1 MAFTPPSSLLYETDG
16 AVCRMTLN
24 RPEVLNALNP
34 ELRDALS
41 AAVRA
46 FEADDALL
54 VAIVTGAGG
63 RAFSTGADLKAMSAT
78 AAAEPDDTR
87 LAYPIPRLSERGQGD
102 MQLCSKP
109 VIAAI
114 DGHCVA
120 GGFELALSCDIRVAT
135 RQSTFGLPE
144 PRRNLIAGPGL
155 VGLSRLIPLGEALR
169 IQLTGSPIGAER
181 AHQIGLVQ
189 ELADDRGELFATA
202 DAIAAEIAECAPLAV
217 RVIKEVVMSAR
228 DMTIEQAWKLAEAH
242 HERMARSEDALEG
255 PRAFAEKRKPV
266 WKGR

>member
-1 MAFTPPSSLLYETDG
+1 LRYETDG
-16 AVCRMTLN
+16 AVCRITLN

-34 ELRDALS
+34 ELRDAL
-41 AAVRA
+41 AGAVRA
-46 FEADDALL
+46 FDDDHDLL
-54 VAIVTGAGG
+54 VAIITGAGG
-63 RAFSTGADLKAMSAT
+63 RAFSTGADLKAMSS
-78 AAAEPDDTR
+78 AASAQPDDER
-87 LAYPIPRLSERGQGD
+87 LAYPIPRVGESPGTDELRA
-102 MQLCSKP
+102 CTKP

-144 PRRNLIAGPGL
+144 PRRSLIAGPGL

-169 IQLTGSPIGAER
+169 MQLTGSPIGAER
-181 AHQIGLVQ
+181 AYQIGLVQ
-189 ELADDRGELFATA
+189 ELADDRDELFAIA
-202 DAIAAEIAECAPLAV
+202 GAIAAEIAECAPLAV
-217 RVIKEVVMSAR
+217 RVIKDVVMTAR

-255 PRAFAEKRKPV
+255 PRAFAEKRPPV